1 MPHLLEERLDLLVL
15 GAHVADEGELRLPDK
30 LALIRALEGR
40 LRGQPLGELR
50 VKVGA
55 AVVVVE

>member
-15 GAHVADEGELRLPDK
+15 GAHVTDEGELRLPDK

-40 LRGQPLGELR
+40 LCGQPLGELR
-50 VKVGA
+50 VEVGA